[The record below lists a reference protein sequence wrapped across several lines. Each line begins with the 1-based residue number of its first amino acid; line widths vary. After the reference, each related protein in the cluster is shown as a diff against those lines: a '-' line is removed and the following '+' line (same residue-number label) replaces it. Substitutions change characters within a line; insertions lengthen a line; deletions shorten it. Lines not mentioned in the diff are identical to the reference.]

1 MSSGLYDI
9 DTLVDEVV
17 TLPSMPDAVARI
29 TEMINEPDCSLSEV
43 GKVVASDPSLAF
55 KMLRLVNSAY
65 YGMQQEVTSV
75 DHAVV
80 LLGAKVIKNLVLSA
94 TVFETIGNGAEQF
107 LRHCVACGVAM
118 KTFSMQ
124 GPLAEELASPDEAF
138 IYGLIHDIGKVFLEE
153 YMPDELETVECLA
166 REEGLPYRDAELKV
180 IGVDHAALG
189 ARLAENWRLSRPI
202 IEAIRGHHDLT
213 LCDASFRPLAA
224 TLCIADDLVSL
235 CGLQPYEGRRCPIP
249 EATWEAAE
257 LTGPALVAAVNRFF
271 DAYPQVDEL
280 MHLGG

>member
-9 DTLVDEVV
+9 DTLIDEVV

-29 TEMINEPDCSLSEV
+29 TELINDPECSLSDV
-43 GKVVASDPSLAF
+43 GRVVSTDPAIAF

-94 TVFETIGNGAEQF
+94 TIFETIGSGAERF

-118 KTFSMQ
+118 KALAAQ
-124 GPLAEELASPDEAF
+124 GPLAEHLGSPDEAF

-153 YMPDELETVECLA
+153 YMPDEFEDVGTLA
-166 REEGLPYRDAELKV
+166 QEKSLTSRDAERRV

-189 ARLAENWRLSRPI
+189 ARLAEKWRLSRPI
-202 IEAIRGHHDLT
+202 IQAIGGHHDL
-213 LCDASFRPLAA
+213 DACEEEFRPLAA
-224 TLCIADDLVSL
+224 TLSIADYLVSM
-235 CGLQPYEGRRCPIP
+235 CGM
-249 EATWEAAE
+249 EAHGGVVCQISDDMWQAAE
-257 LTGPALVAAVNRFF
+257 LSGASLVAAVNRFL
-271 DAYPQVDEL
+271 DALPQVDEL
-280 MHLGG
+280 MHLSD